1 MLIGYQIVNFVHI
14 FVQTE
19 WQLKG
24 FVISSLYIWW
34 TERSENGQKS
44 SSLIF
49 TREIGNWVVD
59 ASLLPLFVGGDD
71 EGGEEGVE
79 DEAEDDEE
87 VGQGELPAAQL
98 PGRLQANGGEHPRV
112 EGDNEGN
119 GGQEAD
125 G

>member
-1 MLIGYQIVNFVHI
+1 MTIERLCHFIIVYLVDRVI
-14 FVQTE
+14 WE
-19 WQLKG
+19 WTKK
-24 FVISSLYIWW
+24 F
-34 TERSENGQKS
+34 KFD
-44 SSLIF
+44 F
-49 TREIGNWVVD
+49 TREIGNWVED

-87 VGQGELPAAQL
+87 VGQGQLPAAQL